1 MKFTVS
7 RASGGD
13 SELQIINGEIIC
25 TQSQKAENDSML
37 SEWFVVRMCDGAQ
50 TVFNTFVNLTLEYA
64 MLSWVN
70 SSISVNKFPNF
81 TWSYK

>member
-1 MKFTVS
+1 
-7 RASGGD
+7 
-13 SELQIINGEIIC
+13 
-25 TQSQKAENDSML
+25 ML

-64 MLSWVN
+64 MLFWVN